1 QAFGGNGYVRE
12 FPVEKIK
19 RDVKIT
25 CIYEGTSE
33 ILELTT
39 FRERWQANINA
50 EGRYY
55 DVIADEMDAL
65 AAKSPDVGAATTAT
79 ALRALSQV
87 LKACYDGKLT
97 SNQIAHMKL
106 GELMGLAE
114 TAAAFCRAAAKD
126 AVGEAVVFD
135 LETWRAMSRV
145 NARYTASWIASEG
158 MALVGGTSDLD
169 SSVLVDAL
177 NLKAVARAQK
187 GGVADMDLVAKK
199 LAETFKEE
207 PMKG

>member
-1 QAFGGNGYVRE
+1 MLFRS
-12 FPVEKIK
+12 
-19 RDVKIT
+19 KIT

-55 DVIADEMDAL
+55 DKIADEMDAL

-97 SNQIAHMKL
+97 QNQFAHMKL

-114 TAAAFCRAAAKD
+114 TAAAFCRAASKD
-126 AVGEAVVFD
+126 AVGEAVIFD

-145 NARYTASWIASEG
+145 NARHTASWVASEG
-158 MALVGGTSDLD
+158 LSLVAGASDID
-169 SSVLVDAL
+169 TVGLVDGSTS
-177 NLKAVARAQK
+177 RRWQ
-187 GGVADMDLVAKK
+187 GAKRRRRHGSCGPE
-199 LAETFKEE
+199 A
-207 PMKG
+207 GQAS